1 MSLTNHL
8 SLEDLVA
15 ILMLVKDPKSKI
27 LGIIYMVKIPIEVEF
42 QLFRILITIIM
53 NQLLTLVKGKILW
66 QFFWVVLILLIHNLA
81 KIIL

>member
-8 SLEDLVA
+8 SLEDLVP

-27 LGIIYMVKIPIEVEF
+27 LEIIYMVKIPIEVEF